1 MARIRTVK
9 PEFWEDE
16 IVGTISRPAR
26 LLFIAT
32 FNMADD
38 EGLLRWT
45 AAYIKANAFMY
56 DDDLTTGDVKD
67 MMAELTEAGLL
78 FPYRG
83 GAAQQQLAMIV
94 NFRKHQKIN
103 RPQRSKLPPPSLQ
116 NSAVRY
122 VYGRRDGFTCH
133 LCGGDIAQQPTTDDR
148 FNLSID
154 HIIPQTQGGS
164 DHPSNLRAAHQSCN
178 KGRRDKPTDEFEQPY
193 SMRGSVNGSV
203 NDSAHDDE
211 PPYDDDAPSNCTPR
225 ESTQSDFFSLND
237 SVNDS
242 LTNSLPEGKGR
253 EGNREGERK
262 GTMSSELATR
272 DPDPAPLRDDV
283 ERLCTHLADRIEQ
296 NGSKRP
302 TITARWR
309 DAARLMLDRD
319 GRTEQQVHTAID
331 WCQDSDFWCG
341 NVLSLPKLRDKYDQ
355 LRLQAQRQQP
365 GANVVPFRDRVQQT
379 SDDMFDRAMARA
391 QARMASEGAAQ

>member
-16 IVGTISRPAR
+16 IVGTLSPTAR

-38 EGLLRWT
+38 EGLLRWS

-56 DDDLTTGDVKD
+56 DDDLTTSNVKD

-94 NFRKHQKIN
+94 NFRRHQKIN
-103 RPQRSKLPPPSLQ
+103 RPQRSKLPAPSLQ

-122 VYGRRDGFTCH
+122 LYGRRDGFICH
-133 LCGGDIAQQPTTDDR
+133 LCGGDIAQQPTADDR

-154 HIIPQTQGGS
+154 HLTPQARGGS
-164 DHPSNLRAAHQSCN
+164 DHPSNLRSAHQSCN
-178 KGRRDKPTDEFEQPY
+178 KGRRDRPAEEFEEPH
-193 SMRGSVNGSV
+193 SMRGSVNDSL

-211 PPYDDDAPSNCTPR
+211 PPNNNDAPSNHAPR
-225 ESTQSDFFSLND
+225 ESTQGDFFSLND
-237 SVNDS
+237 SVNSS
-242 LTNSLPEGKGR
+242 LPNSLPEGKGR
-253 EGNREGERK
+253 EGNREEERK
-262 GTMSSELATR
+262 GSSSELAPL
-272 DPDPAPLRDDV
+272 DPDPAPVREDV
-283 ERLCTHLADRIEQ
+283 ERLCQHLADRIEQ

-302 TITARWR
+302 TITKTWR

-319 GRTEQQVHTAID
+319 GRTEDQIHGAIN
-331 WCQDSDFWCG
+331 WCQDNSFWRS
-341 NVLSLPKLRDKYDQ
+341 NVLSMPKLREKYDAM
-355 LRLQAQRQQP
+355 RLQAERPAP
-365 GANVVPFRDRVQQT
+365 GAKVVPIGAARPSTTDQRVAEGM
-379 SDDMFDRAMARA
+379 SLAARLRA
-391 QARMASEGAAQ
+391 QEAAQ